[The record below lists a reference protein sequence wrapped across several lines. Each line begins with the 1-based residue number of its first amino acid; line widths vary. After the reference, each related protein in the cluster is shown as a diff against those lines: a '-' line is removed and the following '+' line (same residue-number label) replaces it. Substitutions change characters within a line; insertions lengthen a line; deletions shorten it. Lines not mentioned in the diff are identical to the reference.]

1 MASRE
6 RLSFDKDGEQSEVKK
21 WDTHKEK
28 LLKFLSYMR
37 DTWIGTNQVKAMF
50 DAEHWSC
57 WRSVQDRSI
66 PSTTAGSEGYNAHL
80 KK

>member
-6 RLSFDKDGEQSEVKK
+6 RLSVAQDGEELEVKM
-21 WDTHKEK
+21 WDAHKEK
-28 LLKFLSYMR
+28 LIKFLTYMK
-37 DTWIGTNQVKAMF
+37 DTWIGTNVAKAMY

-66 PSTTAGSEGYNAHL
+66 PSTTAGSEGYNSHL
-80 KK
+80 NK